1 MGQKLAITPN
11 SVSAPPPPIRQDRD
25 PVAMLLHWAETRPN
39 SVYLRQPV
47 NGVWREYTWLEV
59 ADQVKRMASAL
70 RDLGINKGDV
80 VAISGR
86 NTAHWIMADMAI
98 AMAGGISVAIYP
110 NQATDAT
117 NYVLTHSEAKAI
129 FLGPLIDPSQVTDA
143 LPDGIV
149 SISLPYPD
157 TGPAQHSWS
166 DLVSSHQP
174 MTGFEPRDPSELWTL
189 IYTSGTTGKPK
200 GVMLNGEGARISING
215 ILERLEFQDDEHFFS
230 YLPLA
235 HIFERGAVELSSLYV
250 GATISFMESL
260 DKLGEQL
267 AEVAPTR
274 FFGVP
279 VVFGRIQTKILEK
292 LPQKKM
298 DRLLRIPILSGL
310 IRKKIVKGL
319 GLQNARMVV
328 SGAAPLAESVI
339 DWFGKLGINIVQGYG
354 MSENAAYCSVNL
366 PNENRTGSVGRPMP
380 GVDVRI
386 DENSGEIL
394 TRSAATMMGYY
405 KNPEKTAETITDGW
419 LHTGDKGRIDKD
431 GYLFITG
438 RIKDAF
444 KTAKGKY
451 VDPAPI
457 EDRISSDSAID
468 QVCLIGSGLKLPVAV
483 IRIDSE
489 DERSEITARLTKNLE
504 ALNKTLEP
512 HEKICKLLLT
522 TEEWTAE
529 AGLMTP
535 TMKIRRP
542 ELEAHYRSQIEQ
554 SLGSDDTVIWI

>member
-1 MGQKLAITPN
+1 MAQKLAITPN

-39 SVYLRQPV
+39 AIYLRQPV

-70 RDLGINKGDV
+70 QALGIESGDV

-110 NQATDAT
+110 NQATEAT
-117 NYVLTHSEAKAI
+117 RYVLEHSESKAL
-129 FLGPLIDPSQVTDA
+129 FLGPLIDSKPVVDA
-143 LPDGIV
+143 IPDGVTTIG
-149 SISLPYPD
+149 LPYPD
-157 TGPAQHSWS
+157 VAPAQHAWG
-166 DLVSSHQP
+166 DLVSEHSP
-174 MTGFEPRDPSELWTL
+174 LTGWEPRDPAALWTL

-215 ILERLEFQDDEHFFS
+215 ILDRLGFKDDEHFFS

-279 VVFGRIQTKILEK
+279 VVYGRIQTKILEK

-298 DRLLRIPILSGL
+298 DRLLRIPLLNNL
-310 IRKKIVKGL
+310 IRKKIVNGL

-339 DWFGKLGINIVQGYG
+339 DWFGKLGITIVQGYG
-354 MSENAAYCSVNL
+354 MSENAAYCTVNL
-366 PNENRTGSVGRPMP
+366 PNENRRGSVGRPMP

-386 DENSGEIL
+386 DEETGEIL

-457 EDRISSDSAID
+457 EDRNASDSAID
-468 QVCLIGSGLKLPVAV
+468 QVCLVGSGMKQPVG
-483 IRIDSE
+483 ILRIDSE
-489 DERSEITARLTKNLE
+489 DDAEDIASRLATRLD

-512 HEKICKLLLT
+512 HERIAKLLLT
-522 TEEWTAE
+522 REEWTAE
-529 AGLMTP
+529 TGLMTP
-535 TMKIRRP
+535 TMKIRRA
-542 ELEAHYRSQIEQ
+542 ELEAHYRDQIDAQ
-554 SLGSDDTVIWI
+554 QGSAESVIWI